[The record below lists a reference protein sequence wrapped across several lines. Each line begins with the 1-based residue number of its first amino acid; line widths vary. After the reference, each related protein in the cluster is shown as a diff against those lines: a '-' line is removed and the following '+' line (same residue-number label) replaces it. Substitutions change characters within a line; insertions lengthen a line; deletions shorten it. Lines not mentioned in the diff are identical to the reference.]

1 MILEEGNIYHV
12 YNRGNNRQLI
22 FFKPENYRYFLE
34 KLRKYLSPHCDILAY
49 ALMSNHFHFLIY
61 ANQNSAKVV
70 GKHKKISRYAF
81 NEGLRSLL
89 SSYTQAINKQEKR
102 TGSLFTQNTK
112 FKCLSDSND
121 KDLYGLTCFH
131 YIHQNPM
138 EARLVNHLEDWPYS
152 SFRDYAGLRK
162 GTLCNQALA
171 HEILTVNFNDF
182 YRESYQVLDKEII
195 KRIL

>member
-12 YNRGNNRQLI
+12 YNRGNNAQLI

-70 GKHKKISRYAF
+70 GKHKISRYAF

-138 EARLVNHLEDWPYS
+138 EAGLVNRLEDWPYS

-162 GTLCNQALA
+162 GTLCNQGLG
-171 HEILTVNFNDF
+171 HQILTGNFDDF
-182 YRESYQVLDKEII
+182 YNESYQVLDKEII